1 MISIKDNKDCCGC
14 SSCVQICPKKCIT
27 LRQDGEG
34 FLYPSVD
41 EASCIGCGKCE
52 KACPMLHEAEKRKPE
67 GTFAAVN
74 PDEAVRLHSS
84 SGGIFSLLSEYVI
97 GRGGVVFGAA
107 FNEKWEVVHGYSE
120 TLGGLAAFR
129 GSKYVQSRIGT
140 AYSDAERFLKDGRL
154 VLFSGTPCQIAGLRR
169 YLGKGYGNLLA
180 VDFICHG
187 VPSPGIFNEYL
198 DVKSRKG
205 KITGVNFRDKAAGW
219 KTYSVTFEYAG
230 ADSGRDSR
238 EYSGRDSRVYNTDS
252 YMIGFL
258 SNLTLRPSCYDCR
271 FREGRSG
278 SDITLGD
285 FWGINKIRPD
295 LDDDKGLSLVT
306 VRTPQAAEILRSL
319 PCSLTE
325 MNLEEAVRY
334 NPSIRTSRQSAKMPS
349 ARKAFFFIRKH
360 FGLTAAFSICNVK
373 YIIARKAR
381 KTRRL
386 ARKLVKLVK
395 RNTSSR
401 INK

>member
-1 MISIKDNKDCCGC
+1 MISIKDKKDCCGC
-14 SSCVQICPKKCIT
+14 SSCVQSCPKKCIT

-34 FLYPSVD
+34 FHYPSVD

-52 KACPMLHEAEKRKPE
+52 KACPMLHEEEKREPE

-230 ADSGRDSR
+230 ADSGRDSC
-238 EYSGRDSRVYNTDS
+238 VYNKDP

-319 PCSLTE
+319 HCPLTE

-334 NPSIRTSRQSAKMPS
+334 NPSIRTSVAIPTKRGLFFTLRKNFGLIPALKLCGGNFILTR
-349 ARKAFFFIRKH
+349 ALRKATR
-360 FGLTAAFSICNVK
+360 LTM
-373 YIIARKAR
+373 
-381 KTRRL
+381 
-386 ARKLVKLVK
+386 KLV
-395 RNTSSR
+395 
-401 INK
+401 NKVWQKTLK

>member
-14 SSCVQICPKKCIT
+14 SSCVQSCPKTCIT

-52 KACPMLHEAEKRKPE
+52 KACPMLHEEEKREPE

-74 PDEAVRLHSS
+74 PDEAVRLQSS
-84 SGGIFSLLSEYVI
+84 SGGIFSLLCEYVI

-120 TLGGLAAFR
+120 TLEGLAAFR
-129 GSKYVQSRIGT
+129 GSKYVQSRVGT

-169 YLGKGYGNLLA
+169 YLGKDYSNLIA

-205 KITGVNFRDKAAGW
+205 KITGVNFRDKASGW

-230 ADSGRDSR
+230 ADSGRDSC
-238 EYSGRDSRVYNTDS
+238 VYNKDP
-252 YMIGFL
+252 YMVGFL
-258 SNLTLRPSCYDCR
+258 SNLTLRPSCYSCR

-306 VRTPQAAEILRSL
+306 VRTQEAAEILRSL
-319 PCSLTE
+319 PCPLTK
-325 MNLEEAVRY
+325 MNLEAAVRY
-334 NPSIRTSRQSAKMPS
+334 NPSIAAPKPSAKIPP
-349 ARKAFFFIRKH
+349 ARKAFFFIREH
-360 FGLTAAFSICNVK
+360 FGLAVAFRLYNVK
-373 YIIARKAR
+373 FIMARKAR
-381 KTRRL
+381 KAHSL
-386 ARKLVKLVK
+386 ARKAVK
-395 RNTSSR
+395 RAISSR
-401 INK
+401 GDK

>member
-1 MISIKDNKDCCGC
+1 MISIKDKKDCCGC
-14 SSCVQICPKKCIT
+14 SSCVQSCPKKCIT
-27 LRQDGEG
+27 LRQDVEG

-41 EASCIGCGKCE
+41 ETSCIGCGKCE
-52 KACPMLHEAEKRKPE
+52 KACPMLHEAEKREPE

-97 GRGGVVFGAA
+97 RRGGVVFGAA

-120 TLGGLAAFR
+120 TLEGLAAFR

-230 ADSGRDSR
+230 ADSGMDSRAYSDRDSC
-238 EYSGRDSRVYNTDS
+238 VYNTDP

-258 SNLTLRPSCYDCR
+258 SNLTLRPSCYACR

-319 PCSLTE
+319 HCPLTE
-325 MNLEEAVRY
+325 MNLEEAVRH
-334 NPSIRTSRQSAKMPS
+334 NPSIRTSVAIPTNRGL
-349 ARKAFFFIRKH
+349 FFKLRKH
-360 FGLTAAFSICNVK
+360 FGLIPALKLCGGNFLLIRAL
-373 YIIARKAR
+373 RKAAR
-381 KTRRL
+381 LTMTLVNKVRQKTL
-386 ARKLVKLVK
+386 K
-395 RNTSSR
+395 
-401 INK
+401 